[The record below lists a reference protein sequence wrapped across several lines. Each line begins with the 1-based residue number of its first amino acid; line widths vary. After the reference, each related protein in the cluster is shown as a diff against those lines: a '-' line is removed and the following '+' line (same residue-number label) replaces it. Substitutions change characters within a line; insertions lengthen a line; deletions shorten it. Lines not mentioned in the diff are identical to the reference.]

1 MIKHFPSKMQIKLIC
16 LAIAVLICFTMFMPW
31 LNISF
36 SYGFNY
42 ENGIEVSTSMLNLK
56 KSFDSCLDTLAGF
69 CNFLGFE
76 LSEYDGEITLVGTLL
91 SVITAVFVI
100 VSAGIVICAIAR
112 MFIDGKLIGK
122 ISRIS
127 HSALIILTYAILI
140 IGVIG
145 GLYLGDMMG
154 MVQDENFFVDVSIR
168 ISVWPIITM
177 LLLLAYARITSAI
190 AE

>member
-1 MIKHFPSKMQIKLIC
+1 MKLII
-16 LAIAVLICFTMFMPW
+16 LAIAVLICFVMLMPW
-31 LNISF
+31 LNISL

-100 VSAGIVICAIAR
+100 VSAGIVIFAIAR

-122 ISRIS
+122 IIRIS

>member
-1 MIKHFPSKMQIKLIC
+1 
-16 LAIAVLICFTMFMPW
+16 
-31 LNISF
+31 
-36 SYGFNY
+36 
-42 ENGIEVSTSMLNLK
+42 
-56 KSFDSCLDTLAGF
+56 
-69 CNFLGFE
+69 
-76 LSEYDGEITLVGTLL
+76 
-91 SVITAVFVI
+91 
-100 VSAGIVICAIAR
+100 

>member
-1 MIKHFPSKMQIKLIC
+1 MKLIS
-16 LAIAVLICFTMFMPW
+16 LAIAVLICFVMLMPW
-31 LNISF
+31 LNISL
-36 SYGFNY
+36 SYGLNY
-42 ENGIEVSTSMLNLK
+42 ENSTEVSTSMLNLK
-56 KSFDSCLDTLAGF
+56 KSFASCLDTLAGF

-76 LSEYDGEITLVGTLL
+76 LSEYEGEITLVGTLL
-91 SVITAVFVI
+91 SVITAVCVI

-112 MFIDGKLIGK
+112 VFIGGKLIRR

-140 IGVIG
+140 IGIIG

-154 MVQDENFFVDVSIR
+154 MVQDENFFVDVSIK

-177 LLLLAYARITSAI
+177 LLLLAYGRITSAI